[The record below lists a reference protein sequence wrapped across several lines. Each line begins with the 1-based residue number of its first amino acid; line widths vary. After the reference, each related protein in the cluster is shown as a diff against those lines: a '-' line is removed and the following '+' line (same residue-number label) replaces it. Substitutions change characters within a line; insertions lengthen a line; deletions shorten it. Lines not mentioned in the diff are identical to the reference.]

1 MKVQKEQAGRK
12 VQGNYTGRG
21 WGKESTSGLGDEST
35 QGLGKESTRGLIDIL
50 RLN

>member
-21 WGKESTSGLGDEST
+21 WGKESTKGKESTSGLGDEST
-35 QGLGKESTRGLIDIL
+35 
-50 RLN
+50 